1 MPKFRQIDNEQT
13 EQHVGRVLRIRRRE
27 LNMSQKVLAER
38 MGTSQEVISNYENG
52 VTPVR
57 ADDLPRLAHILDV
70 LPTYFFQTGV
80 GVEHLVL
87 GRSEIG
93 KIDHLLRE
101 GEDFVFPIP
110 QYDALDD
117 ALVRHTLSDADK
129 ELALLTYYRMLGERM
144 KTTAVR
150 LVRELARDEREEAD
164 AVKIW

>member
-13 EQHVGRVLRIRRRE
+13 DQHVGRVLRVRRRE
-27 LNMSQKVLAER
+27 LNMSQKVLAQR

-80 GVEHLVL
+80 GVEHLIL
-87 GRSEIG
+87 SLTETEDIG
-93 KIDHLLRE
+93 QFLSE
-101 GEDFVFPIP
+101 GEDIEYLIP
-110 QYDALDD
+110 EYDAL
-117 ALVRHTLSDADK
+117 VSNTLSDADK
-129 ELALLTYYRMLGERM
+129 ESALLTYYRMLGERM

-150 LVRELARDEREEAD
+150 LVRELARDERESPTL
-164 AVKIW
+164 